1 MRWEEGGRDDEIV
14 GYAISFLIFKMYV
27 KTNKNMMKY
36 IKHVKCDA
44 TRVIKSDN
52 WEGRRG

>member
-1 MRWEEGGRDDEIV
+1 MGGGGLGDDGIV

-36 IKHVKCDA
+36 IEHVKCDA

-52 WEGRRG
+52 WEERRG